1 MPAGS
6 VRDRRASLGGKQ
18 GQYGRPAGTHLP
30 IGRGSPRLAEAVGR
44 PESERPKPRTAHAAS
59 TQVPPPRGPLWI
71 LGDVFLRKYYTV
83 FDYGNSQI
91 GFATAK

>member
-1 MPAGS
+1 MAGQPGHIYQL
-6 VRDRRASLGGKQ
+6 AE
-18 GQYGRPAGTHLP
+18 A
-30 IGRGSPRLAEAVGR
+30 GRGWPRLAEAGRGWPRLAEAVGR
-44 PESERPKPRTAHAAS
+44 PESERPKPRTAHVAS